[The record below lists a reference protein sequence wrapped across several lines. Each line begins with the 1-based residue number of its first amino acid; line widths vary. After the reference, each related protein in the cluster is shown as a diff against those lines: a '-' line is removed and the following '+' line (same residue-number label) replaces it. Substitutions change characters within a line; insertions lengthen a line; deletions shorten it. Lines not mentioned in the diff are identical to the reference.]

1 MCGIGAFQIVR
12 DEVDPA
18 KVARVLLRLLE
29 VRGKD
34 ASGVAWHKGGETY
47 ICKQNCAGAELA
59 RTLPKDIG
67 TTGIVHTRWA
77 TKGSPTIEG
86 NNHPIDARGIVGVHN
101 GHISNDDALLKLC
114 VDYKRQAQVDSEAI
128 FALLGHAPAGWTL
141 AQKVEQVQGNAS
153 LLWLASHDKTE
164 TLHAGRLQTSP
175 LVFGQTKKGSIIFAS
190 TKAILEETFG
200 RCELKIDF
208 IHEMSQGTY
217 IQAQNGVITD
227 FTDVPL
233 PKPVQTTLWDTPIH
247 DYRRASKYGK

>member
-77 TKGSPTIEG
+77 TKGSPAIEG

-153 LLWLASHDKTE
+153 LLWLASQDKTE

-175 LVFGQTKKGSIIFAS
+175 LVFGQTRKGSIIFAS
-190 TKAILEETFG
+190 TKSILEETAG
-200 RCELKIDF
+200 RCELKLDF
-208 IHEMSQGTY
+208 VHEMSQGTY
-217 IQAQNGVITD
+217 IQARNGVITD

-233 PKPVQTTLWDTPIH
+233 PKPVQTKLWDTPIH